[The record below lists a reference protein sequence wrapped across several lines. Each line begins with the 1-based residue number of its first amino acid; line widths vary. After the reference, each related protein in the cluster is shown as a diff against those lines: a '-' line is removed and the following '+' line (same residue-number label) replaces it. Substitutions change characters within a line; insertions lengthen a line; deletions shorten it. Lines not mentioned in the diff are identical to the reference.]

1 MRILCRRPLH
11 WSPQHSLSF
20 VGAGDEIPSQCM
32 VVLCLCP
39 TAQVEL
45 RVEMQLMEHRNLLES
60 VFCLGLVDFTNTF
73 FAFHQ
78 LRALYSMYLRKTKSL
93 NKLLYH
99 LFRLMPENPTYGET
113 AIEVSNKDPKTFFTE
128 ELQLSI
134 RGQWSTC
141 VYLS

>member
-1 MRILCRRPLH
+1 
-11 WSPQHSLSF
+11 
-20 VGAGDEIPSQCM
+20 
-32 VVLCLCP
+32 
-39 TAQVEL
+39 
-45 RVEMQLMEHRNLLES
+45 MQLMEHSNLLEF